1 MTKKFTLED
10 KKRFNGAIEHV
21 EDINSNANAKSAF
34 VDVDE
39 KLLISEGE
47 DKITPYI
54 LFVCST
60 AAVAGFMFGAYV
72 LHHDIFLI
80 NKGYETGIIGSITV
94 AVGMDLGVDIN
105 QSENS
110 DKKEVITAMTG
121 AGAFIC
127 SIFAGAL
134 SDKIG
139 RKWVL

>member
-21 EDINSNANAKSAF
+21 EDINSNTNAKSAF

-39 KLLISEGE
+39 KLLISE
-47 DKITPYI
+47 
-54 LFVCST
+54 
-60 AAVAGFMFGAYV
+60 
-72 LHHDIFLI
+72 
-80 NKGYETGIIGSITV
+80 GYETGIIGSITV

>member
-21 EDINSNANAKSAF
+21 EDINSNTNAKSAF

-39 KLLISEGE
+39 KLLISE
-47 DKITPYI
+47 DHPVYSIRMLNSSCCWIY
-54 LFVCST
+54 
-60 AAVAGFMFGAYV
+60 
-72 LHHDIFLI
+72 
-80 NKGYETGIIGSITV
+80 GYETGIIGSITV